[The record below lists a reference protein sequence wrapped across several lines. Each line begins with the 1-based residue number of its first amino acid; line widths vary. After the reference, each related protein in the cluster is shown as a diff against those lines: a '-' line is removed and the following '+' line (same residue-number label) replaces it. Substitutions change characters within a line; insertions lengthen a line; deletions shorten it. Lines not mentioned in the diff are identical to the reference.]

1 MDYENTETHQLDKK
15 ENNKNEYKTLI
26 LSSVDI
32 GYNWDTIARDGNIVI
47 KDIYGQIMVD
57 EYPNM

>member
-15 ENNKNEYKTLI
+15 ENHKNEHKTLI

-32 GYNWDTIARDGNIVI
+32 GYSWDTIARDGNIVI
-47 KDIYGQIMVD
+47 KDIYGQIMID
-57 EYPNM
+57 EYPPM